1 MAKGDIVSVRMR
13 RETDDEAALR
23 AWFDKQEVEA
33 VGNLEAGARQI
44 IQLVTAFYGVIFG
57 VVSLGK
63 DKFEASLRLPE
74 VIVLG
79 GIAILA
85 LLLALIAGLVVV
97 APLPYRYRDASL
109 SDQIAVYQEMLAG
122 KSTSLLISAIA
133 FGVGLA
139 AFAALILVMLF
150 GR

>member
-74 VIVLG
+74 VIALG
-79 GIAILA
+79 AIAILA

-97 APLPYRYRDASL
+97 APIPYRYRDASL